1 MELMLEN
8 NSAIII
14 DHGGERVIFP
24 ISGTNSFEK
33 TALVK
38 IVANEK
44 GEPYFP
50 FADINSFLK
59 TLNRNAQK
67 QLFNVY
73 INVNE
78 TFTDVFSFENLR
90 DLLTDSFTEIYNIVT
105 IDAIEDFMVKKSKIF
120 IPADIESNES
130 NHYRAERTYTPEK
143 YQGLIALSIGL
154 KLAIPIWGAYV
165 KYITKGTGTGRKEIH
180 CARLLK
186 NSTIVN
192 SQQYN
197 DFVDFVV
204 YTYNAGKTKTDS
216 VIAGFGTE
224 EQATLLPAACL
235 VRKIAVAPNLKSES
249 AVAVAYNYVVND
261 GPGHE
266 RKHPFIKAKRI
277 EKGTL
282 VEERALLETY
292 QINESIS
299 PGDLEIIA
307 YYCEQLPIIM
317 THMCPDI
324 PESLIE
330 EAERLKNLLIE
341 QNFKASMMN
350 LRLVQFFV
358 KEIPTQIVPHLDSED
373 IIDLLHH
380 ILKENKRELEKQIEQ
395 AKREPV
401 VDTAYLKQLE
411 EKYSINTNP
420 NDHRTYAKISF
431 LAALFTVLIHKGYPS
446 IALMVTAEE
455 TYVDGIDTSI
465 GNSRKQI
472 PAEIDAKLDEIYPLR
487 VSGGKDS
494 VNMVK
499 DSISRY
505 FNQYA
510 GKSYRSTYT
519 PYFKQFV
526 EKLEDREGN
535 HFLRPETP
543 ITLAKITIEI
553 FENEE

>member
-1 MELMLEN
+1 MELALES

-14 DHGGERVIFP
+14 SHGGERVVFP

-38 IVANEK
+38 IVADEK
-44 GEPYFP
+44 GNAYNP
-50 FADINSFLK
+50 FGDINNFLK
-59 TLNRNAQK
+59 TLTRTEQK

-78 TFTDVFSFENLR
+78 TFVDILNFDKLK
-90 DLLTDSFTEIYNIVT
+90 DLLTECFTEIYSIVT
-105 IDAIEDFMVKKSKIF
+105 IDAIEDFMTKKSEIF

-143 YQGLIALSIGL
+143 YKGLIALSIGL

-165 KYITKGTGTGRKEIH
+165 KYITKGTGVGRKEIH
-180 CARLLK
+180 CTRLLK
-186 NSTIVN
+186 DSTVVN
-192 SQQYN
+192 SRQYN
-197 DFVDFVV
+197 EFVDFVV
-204 YTYNAGKTKTDS
+204 YTYDAGKTKTDS

-224 EQATLLPAACL
+224 EQATLLPAACM

-299 PGDLEIIA
+299 AGDLEIIA
-307 YYCEQLPIIM
+307 YYCEQISIIIR
-317 THMCPDI
+317 HMCPDI
-324 PESLIE
+324 PDQYVEQAEKLRDHLIE
-330 EAERLKNLLIE
+330 HRYKP
-341 QNFKASMMN
+341 SMMN

-358 KEIPTQIVPHLDSED
+358 KEIPTQIVPHLDSENLIQLMYHSFD
-373 IIDLLHH
+373 A
-380 ILKENKRELEKQIEQ
+380 NRRELAVRIEQ
-395 AKREPV
+395 AKQEPII
-401 VDTAYLKQLE
+401 DTEYLKMLE
-411 EKYSINTNP
+411 GKYAIDTNP
-420 NDHRTYAKISF
+420 ENYRTYAKISL
-431 LAALFTVLIHKGYPS
+431 LAVLFTVLIYKGYPS

-472 PAEIDAKLDEIYPLR
+472 PADIDAKLDELFPLR

-494 VNMVK
+494 INMVK
-499 DSISRY
+499 DAISRY
-505 FNQYA
+505 FGQYS
-510 GKSYRSTYT
+510 GISYRSTYT
-519 PYFKQFV
+519 PFFKRFV
-526 EKLEDREGN
+526 EQLEDREGN

-553 FENEE
+553 YE